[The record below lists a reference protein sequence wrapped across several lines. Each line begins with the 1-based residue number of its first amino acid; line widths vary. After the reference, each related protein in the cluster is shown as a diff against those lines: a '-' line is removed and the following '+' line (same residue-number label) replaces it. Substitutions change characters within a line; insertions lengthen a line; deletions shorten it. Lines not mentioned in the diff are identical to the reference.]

1 MNNEVDC
8 FLILKENFPI
18 IKEIG
23 LLIFGGI
30 GSYVALQGL
39 STWKR
44 QLKGKDEYEL
54 CKRILIDLYQYRN
67 GIKVVRNPV
76 MFSHEGYSE
85 DLEKLEFEERNYN
98 QAVNA
103 YRNRWERISDFRNKL
118 DLDLIESKIYW
129 DDKLEN
135 LFKPIFEFENKLFRT
150 IQDTLILKNPNGDN
164 EYKKVVG
171 KNFHESDGRNIMYF
185 LGDKDKYENELKSNI
200 TKIESL
206 IKEKL
211 KK

>member
-1 MNNEVDC
+1 ME
-8 FLILKENFPI
+8 
-18 IKEIG
+18 
-23 LLIFGGI
+23 
-30 GSYVALQGL
+30 A
-39 STWKR
+39 TTKR
-44 QLKGKDEYEL
+44 KDEYEL
-54 CKRILIDLYQYRN
+54 CKRILIDLYQYRD

-76 MFSHEGYSE
+76 MFSNEGYSE
-85 DLEKLEFEERNYN
+85 DLEKLELEERNYN